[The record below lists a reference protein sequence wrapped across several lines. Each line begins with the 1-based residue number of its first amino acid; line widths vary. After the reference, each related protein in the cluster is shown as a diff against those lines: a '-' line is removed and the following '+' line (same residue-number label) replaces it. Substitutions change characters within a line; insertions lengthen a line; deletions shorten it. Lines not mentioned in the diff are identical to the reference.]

1 MMTVEER
8 DEMLSYGASAERERI
23 IALLEEEAKTWS
35 EFCTLPIDPEHCQSC
50 YLFNNLISLIEGV
63 TSERV

>member
-1 MMTVEER
+1 MTVEER

>member
-1 MMTVEER
+1 MVRSLNNLYYIELGKLR
-8 DEMLSYGASAERERI
+8 ERERI
-23 IALLEEEAKTWS
+23 IALLEEEAGTWS

-50 YLFNNLISLIEGV
+50 YLFNNLISLIKGV